1 MLKAYKYRL
10 YPNKQQEIQIQKL
23 SDAVGL
29 FIIICLIINRS
40 CIEQRKN
47 K

>member
-1 MLKAYKYRL
+1 MLKAYKYRI

-29 FIIICLIINRS
+29 FIIIFLITNKSYIK
-40 CIEQRKN
+40 QRRN
-47 K
+47 L